1 MDNRVLG
8 RGLSALIP
16 AAPPERGDK
25 VQTIEIDRLEASTFQ
40 PRIYFSDSRLKELAA
55 SIKEKGVIQPILVRA
70 KGAKFE
76 IIAGE
81 RRFRAAKSLGFKE
94 IPAIIKN
101 VDDANVLE
109 LSLIENVQREE
120 LNRIEE
126 ARAYRRLASE
136 FNLTQEQISAK
147 VSKDRATIANT
158 LRLLELPEKIQRHLE
173 ENLISMGHAK
183 SLLMLADEKEQG
195 KLCDKILKKGLSVRQ
210 SEVAARILGAGA
222 GGQQVRRKK
231 DIHLASIEEKLQHR
245 FGTRIRILQ
254 GKKRG
259 KIVIEYFSQ
268 EDLNRVLGILGGD
281 E

>member
-1 MDNRVLG
+1 MEKSVLG

-16 AAPPERGDK
+16 EAPVDKDK
-25 VQTIEIDRLEASTFQ
+25 VQMIEISRLEASTFQ
-40 PRIYFSDSRLKELAA
+40 PRLYFSDSRLKELAA

-70 KGAKFE
+70 KGARYE

-81 RRFRAAKSLGFKE
+81 RRFRAAKSLGLKE

-101 VDDANVLE
+101 VNDEDVLE

-126 ARAYRRLASE
+126 ARAYHRLSKE
-136 FNLTQEQISAK
+136 FHLTQEQIALK

-183 SLLMLADEKEQG
+183 SLLMLADEREQIR
-195 KLCDKILKKGLSVRQ
+195 LCDKILKKGLSVRQ
-210 SEVAARILGAGA
+210 SETAARILGAGA
-222 GGQQVRRKK
+222 GQPVRRKK
-231 DIHLASIEEKLQHR
+231 DLHIASLEEKLQHR
-245 FGTRIRILQ
+245 FGTRVRILQ

-268 EDLNRVLGILGGD
+268 EDLNRVLGILAGD

>member
-1 MDNRVLG
+1 MEKSVLG
-8 RGLSALIP
+8 RGLSSLIP
-16 AAPPERGDK
+16 AAPAEREK
-25 VQTIEIDRLEASTFQ
+25 VQTLELDRLEASTFQ
-40 PRIYFSDSRLKELAA
+40 PRLYFSENRLKELAA

-70 KGAKFE
+70 KGAKYE

-81 RRFRAAKSLGFKE
+81 RRFRAAKLLGLKE

-101 VDDANVLE
+101 VDDGNVLE

-126 ARAYRRLASE
+126 ARAYKRLSQE

-147 VSKDRATIANT
+147 VSKDRATVANT
-158 LRLLELPEKIQRHLE
+158 LRLLDLPAKIQRHLE

-183 SLLMLADEKEQG
+183 SLLMLEDEKEQN

-210 SEVAARILGAGA
+210 SEMAARILGAGA
-222 GGQQVRRKK
+222 AAPVRRKK

-245 FGTRIRILQ
+245 FGTRVRILQ

-259 KIVIEYFSQ
+259 KVVIEYFSQ
-268 EDLNRVLGILGGD
+268 EDLNRVLGILTAD

>member
-1 MDNRVLG
+1 MEKSVLG

-16 AAPPERGDK
+16 EAPVEKEK
-25 VQTIEIDRLEASTFQ
+25 VQTIELDRLEASTFQ
-40 PRIYFSDSRLKELAA
+40 PRLYFSDSRLKELAA

-70 KGAKFE
+70 KGGKYE

-81 RRFRAAKSLGFKE
+81 RRFRAAKLLGLKE

-126 ARAYRRLASE
+126 ARAYRRLSQE
-136 FNLTQEQISAK
+136 FRLTQEQISLK
-147 VSKDRATIANT
+147 VSKDRATVANT

-183 SLLMLADEKEQG
+183 SLLMLADEKEQT

-210 SEVAARILGAGA
+210 SEHAARVLGAGS
-222 GGQQVRRKK
+222 GQQVRRKK
-231 DIHLASIEEKLQHR
+231 DIHIASIEEKLQHR
-245 FGTRIRILQ
+245 FGTRVRILQ

-268 EDLNRVLGILGGD
+268 EDLNRVLGMLSGD
-281 E
+281 

>member
-1 MDNRVLG
+1 MEKSVLG

-16 AAPPERGDK
+16 EAPVEKDK
-25 VQTIEIDRLEASTFQ
+25 VQTLELDRLEASTFQ
-40 PRIYFSDSRLKELAA
+40 PRLYFSDSRLKELAA

-70 KGAKFE
+70 KGGKYE

-81 RRFRAAKSLGFKE
+81 RRFRAAKLLGLKE

-126 ARAYRRLASE
+126 ARAYRRLSQE
-136 FNLTQEQISAK
+136 FRLTQEQISLK
-147 VSKDRATIANT
+147 VSKDRATVANT

-183 SLLMLADEKEQG
+183 SLLMLADEKEQS

-210 SEVAARILGAGA
+210 SEHAARVLGAGS
-222 GGQQVRRKK
+222 GQPVRRKK

-245 FGTRIRILQ
+245 FGTRVRILQ

-268 EDLNRVLGILGGD
+268 EDLNRVLGMLSGD
-281 E
+281 

>member
-1 MDNRVLG
+1 MEKSVLG

-16 AAPPERGDK
+16 EAPLEKEK
-25 VQTIEIDRLEASTFQ
+25 VQTIELNRLEASKFQ
-40 PRIYFSDSRLKELAA
+40 PRLYFSDNRLKELAA
-55 SIKEKGVIQPILVRA
+55 SIKEQGVIQPILVRA
-70 KGAKFE
+70 KGGRFE

-81 RRFRAAKSLGFKE
+81 RRFRAAKLLGLKE

-126 ARAYRRLASE
+126 ARAYQRLAQE
-136 FNLTQEQISAK
+136 FNLTQEQISLK

-158 LRLLELPEKIQRHLE
+158 LRLLELPAKIQRHLE

-183 SLLMLADEKEQG
+183 SLLMLENEKEQT

-210 SEVAARILGAGA
+210 SELAARILGSGSAA
-222 GGQQVRRKK
+222 QVRRKK
-231 DIHLASIEEKLQHR
+231 DVHLAGIEERLQHR
-245 FGTRIRILQ
+245 FGTRVRILQ

-268 EDLNRVLGILGGD
+268 EDLNRVLGLLSAD

>member
-1 MDNRVLG
+1 MEKSVLG

-16 AAPPERGDK
+16 EAPVEKEK
-25 VQTIEIDRLEASTFQ
+25 VQTIELDRLEASTFQ
-40 PRIYFSDSRLKELAA
+40 PRLYFSDSRLKELAA

-70 KGAKFE
+70 KGGKYE

-81 RRFRAAKSLGFKE
+81 RRFRAAKLLGLKE

-126 ARAYRRLASE
+126 ARAYRRLSQE
-136 FNLTQEQISAK
+136 FRLTQEQISLK
-147 VSKDRATIANT
+147 VSKDRATVANT

-183 SLLMLADEKEQG
+183 SLLMLADEKEQN

-210 SEVAARILGAGA
+210 SEHAARVLGAGS
-222 GGQQVRRKK
+222 GQPVRRKK
-231 DIHLASIEEKLQHR
+231 DIHIASIEEKLQHR
-245 FGTRIRILQ
+245 FGTRVRILQ

-268 EDLNRVLGILGGD
+268 EDLNRVLGMLSGD
-281 E
+281 

>member
-1 MDNRVLG
+1 MEKSVLG

-16 AAPPERGDK
+16 EAPLEKDK
-25 VQTIEIDRLEASTFQ
+25 VQTIDLQLLEASTFQ
-40 PRIYFSDSRLKELAA
+40 PRLYFSENRLKELAA

-70 KGAKFE
+70 KGSRYE

-81 RRFRAAKSLGFKE
+81 RRFRAAKLLGLKE
-94 IPAIIKN
+94 IPAIIKH
-101 VDDANVLE
+101 VDDANLLE

-126 ARAYRRLASE
+126 ARAYQRLSKE
-136 FNLTQEQISAK
+136 FSLTQEQISLK
-147 VSKDRATIANT
+147 VSKDRATVANT
-158 LRLLELPEKIQRHLE
+158 LRLLELPAKIQRHLE
-173 ENLISMGHAK
+173 ENLITMGHAK
-183 SLLMLADEKEQG
+183 SLLMLEDEKEQT

-210 SEVAARILGAGA
+210 SEVAARILGAGNGA
-222 GGQQVRRKK
+222 PVRRKK
-231 DIHLASIEEKLQHR
+231 DIHLAGIEEKLQHR
-245 FGTRIRILQ
+245 FGTRVRILQ

-268 EDLNRVLGILGGD
+268 EDLNRVLGILSAD

>member
-1 MDNRVLG
+1 MEKSVLG

-16 AAPPERGDK
+16 EAPVEKEK
-25 VQTIEIDRLEASTFQ
+25 VQTIELDRLEASTFQ
-40 PRIYFSDSRLKELAA
+40 PRLYFSDSRLKELAA

-70 KGAKFE
+70 KGGKYE

-81 RRFRAAKSLGFKE
+81 RRFRAAKLLGLKE
-94 IPAIIKN
+94 IPAIIKS

-126 ARAYRRLASE
+126 ARAYRRLSQE
-136 FNLTQEQISAK
+136 FRLTQEQISLK
-147 VSKDRATIANT
+147 VSKDRATVANT

-183 SLLMLADEKEQG
+183 SLLMLADEKEQT

-210 SEVAARILGAGA
+210 SEHAARVLGAGS
-222 GGQQVRRKK
+222 GQQVRRKK
-231 DIHLASIEEKLQHR
+231 DIHIASIEEKLQHR
-245 FGTRIRILQ
+245 FGTRVRILQ

-268 EDLNRVLGILGGD
+268 EDLNRVLGMLSGD
-281 E
+281 

>member
-1 MDNRVLG
+1 MEKSVLG

-16 AAPPERGDK
+16 ETPVDREK
-25 VQTIEIDRLEASTFQ
+25 VQTIDIDRLEASTFQ
-40 PRIYFSDSRLKELAA
+40 PRLYFSDNRLKELAA

-70 KGAKFE
+70 KGSRYE

-81 RRFRAAKSLGFKE
+81 RRFRAVKLLGLKE

-126 ARAYRRLASE
+126 ARAYKRLAQE
-136 FNLTQEQISAK
+136 FHLTQDQISVK

-158 LRLLELPEKIQRHLE
+158 LRLLDLPAKIQRHLE

-183 SLLMLADEKEQG
+183 SLLMLEDEKEQA
-195 KLCDKILKKGLSVRQ
+195 KLCDRILKKGLSVRQ
-210 SEVAARILGAGA
+210 SELAARVMGGGAA
-222 GGQQVRRKK
+222 SPVRRKK
-231 DIHLASIEEKLQHR
+231 DIHIASIEEKLQHR
-245 FGTRIRILQ
+245 FGTRVRILQ

-259 KIVIEYFSQ
+259 KVVIEYFSQ
-268 EDLNRVLGILGGD
+268 EDLNRVLGILSG